1 MRNYTPQPRVH
12 NTVLMPI
19 GGLQRAVVE
28 ALRYA
33 ETLSDDV
40 RAIYVDTDAA
50 ATEQLKRDWATW
62 GGRVDLVILESPY
75 RSLMEPL
82 LEYIEQVES
91 ERHDDY
97 VTVIL
102 PEFVPARWW
111 QHLLHNQRALLIK
124 ARSLFRPN
132 TVVTSVPFHLAK

>member
-1 MRNYTPQPRVH
+1 MDP
-12 NTVLMPI
+12 
-19 GGLQRAVVE
+19 
-28 ALRYA
+28 
-33 ETLSDDV
+33 
-40 RAIYVDTDAA
+40 A
-50 ATEQLKRDWATW
+50 ATEQLRRDWQKW
-62 GGRVDLVILESPY
+62 GHRVQLIVLDSPF

-82 LEYIEQVES
+82 LEYIEQVER
-91 ERHDDY
+91 ERADDY

-124 ARSLFRPN
+124 GALLFRRN